1 MTWFQLR
8 TRSILILL
16 TTPAVVLALSGALG
30 SAPAVASNGAPA
42 APAIGAPAAVLMDA
56 RTGRV
61 LYARSPHLRWPP
73 ASTTKILTALLV
85 DEALSDDTVVAISAR
100 AAAERSGTAIGL
112 EAGEVWAVR
121 DLLPALLI
129 HSANDAAVA
138 LAEAVAGSVEEFAT
152 QMNARARA
160 LGVQNSHFVTPH
172 GRFHPQHYSTAYDLA
187 LIARAALRSKRIAG
201 IVAKQTWELQ
211 RPGQPPRMLINT
223 NKLLWRYPG
232 ADGVKTGWIAESGPS
247 LMASATRDGWQLIAV
262 VLNAPQMETDAAAL
276 LNYGFGAFAPL
287 RVAAEAQ
294 VMATVRVPNGARA
307 LTAAVPDEVI
317 AVVRRGAVVASRV
330 MITKQAAPIRQGEVV
345 GKVVFTSEGSEV
357 TQSPL
362 IAADAVPVRSLW
374 VRLAQWV
381 QRMLRREP

>member
-1 MTWFQLR
+1 MTWVQLR
-8 TRSILILL
+8 TRRILTVL
-16 TTPAVVLALSGALG
+16 TTLAIVAVLSGAFG

-42 APAIGAPAAVLMDA
+42 APAIGATAAVLMDA
-56 RTGRV
+56 RTGHV
-61 LYARSPHLRWPP
+61 LYARSSQLRWPP

-85 DEALSDDTVVAISAR
+85 DEALSDDSVVAISAR

-112 EAGEVWAVR
+112 EVGEVWTVR

-129 HSANDAAVA
+129 YSANDAAVA

-152 QMNARARA
+152 QMNARAQA
-160 LGVQNSHFVTPH
+160 LGVQTSHFVTPH

-201 IVAKQTWELQ
+201 IAAKQTWELQ

-223 NKLLWRYPG
+223 NKFLWRYPG

-247 LMASATRDGWQLIAV
+247 LVASATRDGWQLIAV

-276 LNYGFGAFAPL
+276 LDYGFGAFMPVQ
-287 RVAAEAQ
+287 VAAEGQ
-294 VMATVRVPNGARA
+294 VMTTVAVPNGARVLNA
-307 LTAAVPDEVI
+307 TVPDEVV
-317 AVVRRGAVVASRV
+317 AVVRRGAAVASRV
-330 MITKQAAPIRQGEVV
+330 LITKQAAPIRQGEVV
-345 GKVVFTSEGSEV
+345 GKVVFTSEESEV
-357 TQSPL
+357 AQSPL
-362 IAADAVPVRSLW
+362 IAVDAVPVRSIW